1 MGDTA
6 STPTKEAIVNPS
18 YGITREL
25 PDTEFDEAVER
36 VTAAFKEE
44 GFGVLCEIDVRATLR
59 KKLDVDF
66 PPYLILGTCNPPFA
80 HQALL
85 AEPGIGLLLP
95 CNVIVAARKEGGT
108 TVSAVDPREAFKIVR
123 NEGMDELVEQVRVK
137 LKAAIDKL

>member
-1 MGDTA
+1 
-6 STPTKEAIVNPS
+6 VNPS

-36 VTAAFKEE
+36 ATAALKEE
-44 GFGVLCEIDVRATLR
+44 GFGVLTEIDVRATLK

-80 HQALL
+80 HRALL

-95 CNVIVAARKEGGT
+95 CNVIVAAREEGGT
-108 TVSAVDPREAFKIVR
+108 TVSAIDPAEAFKIVQA
-123 NEGMDELVEQVRVK
+123 EGMDDLVQEVRGK

>member
-1 MGDTA
+1 M
-6 STPTKEAIVNPS
+6 NPS

-25 PDTEFDEAVER
+25 PDTDFDTAVQR
-36 VTAAFKEE
+36 ATAALKEE
-44 GFGVLCEIDVRATLR
+44 GFGVLTEIDVRATLK

-80 HQALL
+80 HQALM

-95 CNVIVAARKEGGT
+95 CNVIVAAREGGGT
-108 TVSAVDPREAFKIVR
+108 TVSAIDPVEAFKIVQA
-123 NEGMDELVEQVRVK
+123 EGMDDLAQEVRSR